1 MSCCNA
7 AKPITIVFSVCLD
20 RNATACF
27 LGDPGG
33 KEPETLAI
41 CWSSSILSSPAASP
55 TAPRSWCAAALG
67 GSVVSLDD
75 DTVRRLLNGI
85 AAARLGLPRTLAPGG
100 ARL

>member
-1 MSCCNA
+1 M
-7 AKPITIVFSVCLD
+7 VRGEV
-20 RNATACF
+20 
-27 LGDPGG
+27 
-33 KEPETLAI
+33 
-41 CWSSSILSSPAASP
+41 
-55 TAPRSWCAAALG
+55 ALG